1 MYDLIIKNG
10 VLVDGTGNKRY
21 NADIGIKDNKICKIK
36 TKIEYVNA
44 KNIIDAEGLIVCPG
58 FIDIH
63 GHSDFTLFTNNKG
76 ESKIRQGITTE
87 VVGNCGF
94 TAGPYT
100 EEHFD
105 DLLQYLA
112 NTIVLK
118 DEQKQ
123 NWKWKSQI
131 DFVEEFSKDGLSFNV
146 APLVGHGT
154 IRVAI
159 MGFEKRKP
167 TKDEFNKMIDL
178 LDSEMENG
186 LFGLSTGLEYEP
198 GSYSETEEL
207 IKLCKV
213 VKKYG
218 GIYTTHMKN
227 EGKHVIDCIEEA
239 IEIGKQSGVS
249 VEVSHLKAQYKAN
262 WGKVNEALDMIVTA
276 NKDGFD
282 IGFDVYPYIAFGSG
296 LLDLMPPWIKVD
308 GPKKMI
314 QLLLDNNI
322 RKKVIF
328 DMQSESDEWENPMLI
343 EDWDKTIKIAML
355 KTDKNK
361 KYEGCTI
368 REIADDMGVTAFEAV
383 ITLMIEE
390 EAAIKCIYFA
400 MCEEDL
406 ETIMKHP
413 LAKFCTD
420 GRAVATYG
428 ELGKG
433 SVHPRYYGT
442 YPRILGHYVREK
454 NIMTLE
460 EAIQKSTSYPAKKLN
475 INDRGELIEGNI
487 ADITIFD
494 KDKIID
500 VATFDNPHQYPVG
513 IEYVIVNGKI
523 VIAKGE
529 HTGNLPGIVL
539 KHKIN

>member
-1 MYDLIIKNG
+1 MLDLLIKNG
-10 VLVDGTGNKRY
+10 TIIDGTGKKRY
-21 NADIGIKDNKICKIK
+21 NADIGIKGNKIY
-36 TKIEYVNA
+36 KIESKIEDVQA
-44 KNIIDAEGLIVCPG
+44 KEILDAKGLIVSPG

-105 DLLQYLA
+105 DLIQYLA
-112 NTIVLK
+112 NTIVLD
-118 DEQKQ
+118 DEQKK

-131 DFVEEFSKDGLSFNV
+131 DFIQDFSKNGLSFNV
-146 APLVGHGT
+146 VPLVGHGT
-154 IRVAI
+154 IRVAV
-159 MGFEKRKP
+159 MGFDKRKP
-167 TKDEFNKMIDL
+167 TKVELNKMIDL
-178 LDSEMENG
+178 LENEMENG

-207 IKLCKV
+207 IELCKV
-213 VKKYG
+213 VKKYD
-218 GIYTTHMKN
+218 GIYSTHLKN
-227 EGKHVIDCIEEA
+227 EGKDLLKCIQKA
-239 IEIGKQSGVS
+239 IEIGRQSGVS
-249 VEVSHLKAQYKAN
+249 VEISHLKAQYKAN
-262 WGKVNEALDMIVTA
+262 WGKANNALSMIDKA
-276 NKDGFD
+276 NMEGLN

-314 QLLLDNNI
+314 QLLLDKSI
-322 RKKVIF
+322 KEEVIN

-368 REIADDMGVTAFEAV
+368 REIAEDMGVTPFEAV
-383 ITLMIEE
+383 IKLMIEE
-390 EAAIKCIYFA
+390 EASIKCIYFA
-400 MCEEDL
+400 MCEDDL

-413 LAKFCTD
+413 NAKFCTD

-428 ELGKG
+428 ELSKG

-442 YPRILGHYVREK
+442 YPRIMGYYVREI
-454 NIMTLE
+454 NIISLE
-460 EAIQKSTSYPAKKLN
+460 EAIQKSTSFPAKILK
-475 INDRGELIEGNI
+475 IRDRGELKEGYY

-494 KDKIID
+494 PDRIID
-500 VATFDNPHQYPVG
+500 KATFDNPHQYPVG
-513 IEYVIVNGKI
+513 IEYVLVNGKI
-523 VIAKGE
+523 VINKGE
-529 HTGNLPGIVL
+529 HTGNLPGTVI
-539 KHKIN
+539 KR

>member
-1 MYDLIIKNG
+1 MLDLLIKNG
-10 VLVDGTGNKRY
+10 TIIDGTGKKRY
-21 NADIGIKDNKICKIK
+21 NADIGIKGNKIY
-36 TKIEYVNA
+36 KIESKIEDVQA
-44 KNIIDAEGLIVCPG
+44 KEILDAKGLIVSPG

-105 DLLQYLA
+105 DLIQYLA
-112 NTIVLK
+112 NTIVLD
-118 DEQKQ
+118 DEQKK

-131 DFVEEFSKDGLSFNV
+131 DFIQDFSKNGLSFNV
-146 APLVGHGT
+146 VPLVGHGT
-154 IRVAI
+154 IRVAV
-159 MGFEKRKP
+159 MGFDKRKP
-167 TKDEFNKMIDL
+167 TKVELNKMIDL
-178 LDSEMENG
+178 LENEMENG

-207 IKLCKV
+207 IELCKV
-213 VKKYG
+213 VKKYD
-218 GIYTTHMKN
+218 GIYSTHLKN
-227 EGKHVIDCIEEA
+227 EGKDLLKCIQKA
-239 IEIGKQSGVS
+239 IEIGRQSGVS
-249 VEVSHLKAQYKAN
+249 VEISHLKAQYKAN
-262 WGKVNEALDMIVTA
+262 WGKANNALSMIDKA
-276 NKDGFD
+276 NMEGLN

-314 QLLLDNNI
+314 QLLLDKSI
-322 RKKVIF
+322 KEEVIN

-368 REIADDMGVTAFEAV
+368 REIAEDMGVTPFEAV
-383 ITLMIEE
+383 IKLMIEE
-390 EAAIKCIYFA
+390 EASIKCIYFA
-400 MCEEDL
+400 MCEDDL

-413 LAKFCTD
+413 NAKFCTD

-428 ELGKG
+428 ELSKG

-442 YPRILGHYVREK
+442 YPRIMGYYVREI
-454 NIMTLE
+454 NIISLE
-460 EAIQKSTSYPAKKLN
+460 EAIQKSTSFPAKKLK
-475 INDRGELIEGNI
+475 IRDRGELKEGYY

-494 KDKIID
+494 PDRIID
-500 VATFDNPHQYPVG
+500 KATFDNPHQYPVG
-513 IEYVIVNGKI
+513 IEYVLVNGKI
-523 VIAKGE
+523 VINKGE
-529 HTGNLPGIVL
+529 HTGNLPGTVI
-539 KHKIN
+539 KR